1 MNLVQIVTL
10 LATVVTAGW
19 FAAFLT
25 QIIKRQQWSSG
36 VKMIL
41 GVVIAGLVGLA
52 AAWLTGDVTRF
63 VTVWKAGGVTAEQVL
78 ALATLIYTSAQVW
91 YFANFQKSAW
101 AQSVAAWPE
110 KKVE

>member
-1 MNLVQIVTL
+1 MNLVQIVTV

-25 QIIKRQQWSSG
+25 QLIKRQQWSSG

-63 VTVWKAGGVTAEQVL
+63 VTVWKSGGVTVEQVIT
-78 ALATLIYTSAQVW
+78 LATLIYAAAQVW
-91 YFANFQKSAW
+91 YHANFQKSAW
-101 AQSVAAWPE
+101 AQTLEAWPA
-110 KKVE
+110 KKV

>member
-1 MNLVQIVTL
+1 MQLIQIVTL

-25 QIIKRQQWSSG
+25 QLIKRQQWRSG

-63 VTVWKAGGVTAEQVL
+63 VTIWKAGGVTAEQVL
-78 ALATLIYTSAQVW
+78 ALATLIYTAAQVW
-91 YFANFQKSAW
+91 YFANFKKSEW
-101 AQSVAAWPE
+101 AQNVAAVGS
-110 KKVE
+110 KKE